1 MMRGGAMSMPA
12 SGRRT
17 NEAFGEKE
25 AAEAALK
32 AWKLVTSIDEAYEWG
47 YASTV
52 NFAGLIQFTK

>member
-1 MMRGGAMSMPA
+1 MMRGGAMSMSMSMSA

-32 AWKLVTSIDEAYEWG
+32 SVETRYL
-47 YASTV
+47 
-52 NFAGLIQFTK
+52 NR